1 MNVVGSMMWLAALTA
16 VSVAQAQTP
25 PTPPAPPATPADVA
39 AAPAPVP
46 YLPSIADLM
55 TATIQPR
62 HVKLSLAVKAG
73 NWSYATYEVNE
84 LRNAFK
90 RIIRTI
96 PVYDQKT
103 NTESLMA
110 MIMPPL
116 DALAAAIKAQDK
128 AGARGALTALT
139 ATCNACHQQTLKRS
153 YIVII
158 DPKASSFPDQDF
170 HRH

>member
-1 MNVVGSMMWLAALTA
+1 MNVVRPIMLLAVLTA
-16 VSVAQAQTP
+16 VSVAQAQTT
-25 PTPPAPPATPADVA
+25 PTTLSDVA
-39 AAPAPVP
+39 SVPAAVP

-55 TATIQPR
+55 TSAVQPR
-62 HVKLSLAVKAG
+62 HLKLSLAVKDG
-73 NWSYATYEVNE
+73 NWRYAAYELNE

-103 NTESLMA
+103 NTESLMS

-116 DALAAAIKAQDK
+116 DVLGAAIKAQDP

-139 ATCNACHQQTLKRS
+139 ATCNACHQQTLQRG
-153 YIVII
+153 YIVIV
-158 DPKASSFPDQDF
+158 DPKASAFPDQDF

>member
-1 MNVVGSMMWLAALTA
+1 MNVVGPMMLLAALSA
-16 VSVAQAQTP
+16 VSVAEAQTTP
-25 PTPPAPPATPADVA
+25 PTPPADVA
-39 AAPAPVP
+39 SAPAAVP

-73 NWSYATYEVNE
+73 NWSYAAYELNE

-103 NTESLMA
+103 NTEALMS

-116 DALAAAIKAQDK
+116 DVLGAAIKAQDQ
-128 AGARGALTALT
+128 AGARAALTALT
-139 ATCNACHQQTLKRS
+139 ATCNACHQQTLHRD

-158 DPKASSFPDQDF
+158 DPKASAFPDQDF
-170 HRH
+170 HRR